1 MDKAAQNQANNAAE
15 SSTAPN
21 TSGSASEADNPA
33 DASVRPETAASEGA
47 AQNITQSDSAQSE
60 NDKPESAKQG
70 STAAEASPAV
80 TSATTS
86 PAEPSPAASTPA
98 GATALHV
105 DAMRLDSTHSV
116 YSTDLDPDDDYEEVV
131 EEYATT
137 DAPDGTHREERRIT
151 RTTHHP
157 RGKQGDPKADPQKA
171 GSQKAGTQKAGTP
184 GGPDGAA
191 EIIDVGEPETHTTTI
206 RTVTRTVTDPPRRAP
221 RTRLFRTLSKYRG
234 EKNLAAWEDRSSRPM
249 FVASVLY
256 LLAFAAPIM
265 STRIQEPYDGYLN
278 ILQLILWGLFAADYC
293 IRLYLAP
300 RRLYFITHNLMNLAI
315 VLLPA
320 WRIVSF
326 LAMIHLTTNRQ
337 YKRLSELAVKL
348 FGYTAIF
355 IIMFALAIY
364 SVESS
369 EPGAMIRDLPT
380 AYWWTFTTLATVG
393 YGDVYPVTGIG
404 RVIAVVVMLYG
415 VGMVAVATGALA
427 SWIIEKI
434 GGREEQEYPAT
445 KADVDDLRQEISE
458 LRALLARE
466 YARREAHDYTLREV
480 VDEDGVH
487 PVPSEAEAAR
497 RTGFGTA
504 GFSATG
510 FATPGASADAPNAAP
525 TEESAD
531 SSTSHEV
538 AVREQEPVAL
548 LEETRQTFTIIRE
561 KFSLRSRK

>member
-1 MDKAAQNQANNAAE
+1 MDKAEQNQAENTVKNG
-15 SSTAPN
+15 TAPN
-21 TSGSASEADNPA
+21 TSEGNTSGNTSRNTP
-33 DASVRPETAASEGA
+33 SNTAANSPV
-47 AQNITQSDSAQSE
+47 N
-60 NDKPESAKQG
+60 
-70 STAAEASPAV
+70 SPAN
-80 TSATTS
+80 S
-86 PAEPSPAASTPA
+86 PAESVPAEAATPRMEA
-98 GATALHV
+98 VQV
-105 DAMRLDSTHSV
+105 DAVQIDSARLDSTHSV

-157 RGKQGDPKADPQKA
+157 HGKGD
-171 GSQKAGTQKAGTP
+171 QKAGTQGN
-184 GGPDGAA
+184 PDGDA
-191 EIIDVGEPETHTTTI
+191 EIIDAGEPETHTTTI

-234 EKNLAAWEDRSSRPM
+234 EKNLAAWEERSSRPM

-337 YKRLSELAVKL
+337 YKRLSELGVKL

-393 YGDVYPVTGIG
+393 YGDVYPITGIG

-497 RTGFGTA
+497 RA
-504 GFSATG
+504 GFSTASGFSAAG
-510 FATPGASADAPNAAP
+510 FAAAGFTAPGAPGTSGATAAASAEATSNTAQGAARAGEP
-525 TEESAD
+525 AD

>member
-1 MDKAAQNQANNAAE
+1 MDKAEQNQAE
-15 SSTAPN
+15 N
-21 TSGSASEADNPA
+21 TVKNGTTPRA
-33 DASVRPETAASEGA
+33 PETTNPTDGGA
-47 AQNITQSDSAQSE
+47 VQIDSTVQVDSA
-60 NDKPESAKQG
+60 
-70 STAAEASPAV
+70 
-80 TSATTS
+80 
-86 PAEPSPAASTPA
+86 
-98 GATALHV
+98 
-105 DAMRLDSTHSV
+105 RLDSTHSV

-157 RGKQGDPKADPQKA
+157 HGKGD
-171 GSQKAGTQKAGTP
+171 QKAGTQGNL
-184 GGPDGAA
+184 DGAA

-234 EKNLAAWEDRSSRPM
+234 EKNLAAWEERSSRPM

-265 STRIQEPYDGYLN
+265 STRIQEPYDAYLN

-326 LAMIHLTTNRQ
+326 LAMIYMTANRQ

-393 YGDVYPVTGIG
+393 YGDVYPITGIG

-497 RTGFGTA
+497 RAGFNSAGFGAASGFSAAGFAAAGFTAPGTA
-504 GFSATG
+504 GAPG
-510 FATPGASADAPNAAP
+510 APGTPGAAAAASAEATSNTAPGAARAGEP
-525 TEESAD
+525 AD

>member
-21 TSGSASEADNPA
+21 TPGSASEADNPA

-70 STAAEASPAV
+70 STAAESSPAV

-105 DAMRLDSTHSV
+105 DAMRLDSSRAV
-116 YSTDLDPDDDYEEVV
+116 YSNDLNPDDDYEEVV

-157 RGKQGDPKADPQKA
+157 RGKQGDQKA
-171 GSQKAGTQKAGTP
+171 GSQGS
-184 GGPDGAA
+184 PDGTA
-191 EIIDVGEPETHTTTI
+191 EIIDAGEPETHTTTI

-234 EKNLAAWEDRSSRPM
+234 EKNLAAWEERSSTPM

-265 STRIQEPYDGYLN
+265 STRIQEPYDAYLN
-278 ILQLILWGLFAADYC
+278 IIQMILWGLFAADYC

-393 YGDVYPVTGIG
+393 YGDVYPITGIG

-497 RTGFGTA
+497 RA
-504 GFSATG
+504 GFSAGGFGVTG
-510 FATPGASADAPNAAP
+510 FSAAGFAAPGASADAPNAAP
-525 TEESAD
+525 TEESAE
-531 SSTSHEV
+531 SSASHEV

-561 KFSLRSRK
+561 KFSLRSRKQ